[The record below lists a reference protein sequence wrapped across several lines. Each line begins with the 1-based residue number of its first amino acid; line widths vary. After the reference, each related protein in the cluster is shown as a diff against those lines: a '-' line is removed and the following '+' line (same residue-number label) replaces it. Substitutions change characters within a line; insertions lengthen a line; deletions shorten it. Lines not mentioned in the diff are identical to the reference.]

1 MTEATTPLTVDYDFS
16 PEAETGRQTGL
27 LADLRTAFTQHGD
40 HGFLLVDPA
49 VFLDTRQ
56 AEGFPVAILNHQ
68 PAAIPTQIKHH
79 RFESRYSP
87 WLVPLDINQSEDA
100 ELLALSVT
108 QALQETDPAE
118 LIAGRGR
125 MVCGWLFSAS
135 PASAIAH
142 YISMMA
148 VQSVSFQPQ
157 VMLRFYDP
165 AVNNAF
171 WPLLDSWQR
180 SRLLGPLTDW
190 YLIDGDG
197 QLLHRDNAESANE
210 LYIFSLS
217 LTTEQVA
224 EMAWSGPMNRALRR
238 YRQAHRD
245 QLRRTELESLHIML
259 ALLRRVTARYSFDMA
274 QDLESCA
281 LHGLLYHPEI
291 DLHPRIQSLLSH
303 EEGRSVGGYV
313 IRIAGMTVETWSALV
328 RDCCH
333 LNPAIIPLKNQEMLL

>member
-1 MTEATTPLTVDYDFS
+1 MTQIQIDYDFS
-16 PEAETGRQTGL
+16 PDVIEKQRTCL
-27 LADLRTAFTQHGD
+27 LAELYTVFTRHNGR
-40 HGFLLVDPA
+40 GWLLVDPA
-49 VFLDTRQ
+49 VFLNKRQ
-56 AEGFPVAILNHQ
+56 EERLPAAILNHQ
-68 PAAIPTQIKHH
+68 PAAIPAQIKHP

-87 WLVPLDINQSEDA
+87 WLISLDINQSEDA

-118 LIAGRGR
+118 LIVGRGR

-142 YISMMA
+142 HIGMMA
-148 VQSVSFQPQ
+148 VQTLSPVRQI
-157 VMLRFYDP
+157 VLRFYDP
-165 AVNNAF
+165 TVNNAI

-197 QLLHRDNAESANE
+197 QLLRRDNAQSANE

-217 LTTEQVA
+217 LTAEQVA
-224 EMAWSGPMNRALRR
+224 EMAWSGPMNRALRQ
-238 YRQAHRD
+238 YRQAHRN

-259 ALLRRVTARYSFDMA
+259 ALLRRVTARYAFNDVME
-274 QDLESCA
+274 LETCA

-291 DLHPRIQSLLSH
+291 DLHPRIQSLLSN
-303 EEGRSVGGYV
+303 EGGDSAGGYV
-313 IRIAGMTVETWSALV
+313 ERTAGLTAEMWSALAGE
-328 RDCCH
+328 CGH
-333 LNPAIIPLKNQEMLL
+333 ANPAIIPLENQEMLL

>member
-1 MTEATTPLTVDYDFS
+1 MIETTIPLTVDYDFS
-16 PEAETGRQTGL
+16 PEAETRRQTGL
-27 LADLRTAFTQHGD
+27 LADLRMALTQHDG

-49 VFLDTRQ
+49 VFLKNRQ
-56 AEGFPVAILNHQ
+56 EERLPAAILNHQ

-108 QALQETDPAE
+108 QALQEADPAE

-142 YISMMA
+142 HIGMMA

-171 WPLLDSWQR
+171 WPVLDSWQR

-197 QLLHRDNAESANE
+197 QLLHRGNAESAQE
-210 LYIFSLS
+210 LYTFSLS
-217 LTTEQVA
+217 LTAEQVE
-224 EMAWSGPMNRALRR
+224 EMSWSGPMNRALRR
-238 YRQAHRD
+238 YRQAHRN
-245 QLRRTELESLHIML
+245 QLRRTERESLYMML
-259 ALLRRVTARYSFDMA
+259 ALLRRVTARYAFDMA

-313 IRIAGMTVETWSALV
+313 IRIAELTAETWSALA
-328 RDCCH
+328 RECSRP
-333 LNPAIIPLKNQEMLL
+333 NPAIIPSENQEML

>member
-1 MTEATTPLTVDYDFS
+1 MIETTIPLTVDYDFS
-16 PEAETGRQTGL
+16 PEAETRRQTGW
-27 LADLRTAFTQHGD
+27 LADLRMALTQHDG

-49 VFLDTRQ
+49 VFLKNRQ
-56 AEGFPVAILNHQ
+56 EERLPAAILNHQ

-79 RFESRYSP
+79 HFESRYSP
-87 WLVPLDINQSEDA
+87 WLVPLDINRSEDA

-108 QALQETDPAE
+108 QALQEADPAE

-142 YISMMA
+142 HIGMMA

-165 AVNNAF
+165 AVNNAI
-171 WPLLDSWQR
+171 WPVLDSWQR

-197 QLLHRDNAESANE
+197 QLLHRDNAESAQE

-217 LTTEQVA
+217 LTAEQVE

-238 YRQAHRD
+238 YRQAHRE
-245 QLRRTELESLHIML
+245 QLRRTERESLHIML
-259 ALLRRVTARYSFDMA
+259 ALLRRVTARYAFDMA

-303 EEGRSVGGYV
+303 EGGDSDEGYAERTV
-313 IRIAGMTVETWSALV
+313 RLTVEAWSALA
-328 RDCCH
+328 RDCCYA
-333 LNPAIIPLKNQEMLL
+333 NPAIIPSKNQEIL

>member
-1 MTEATTPLTVDYDFS
+1 MTEAKTQMTVDYDFS
-16 PEAETGRQTGL
+16 PEAETRQQTSL
-27 LADLRTAFTQHGD
+27 LADLRTAFTQHDD
-40 HGFLLVDPA
+40 HGFLLIDPA
-49 VFLDTRQ
+49 VFLNNRQ
-56 AEGFPVAILNHQ
+56 EERLPAAILNHQ

-87 WLVPLDINQSEDA
+87 WLAPLDLNRSEDT

-135 PASAIAH
+135 PVSAIAH
-142 YISMMA
+142 HISMMA

-171 WPLLDSWQR
+171 WPVLDDWQR

-190 YLIDGDG
+190 YLLDGDG
-197 QLLHRDNAESANE
+197 RLLHRDNARSAKE
-210 LYIFSLS
+210 LYTFSLS
-217 LTTEQVA
+217 LTAAQVA
-224 EMAWSGPMNRALRR
+224 EMVWSGPMNRALRR
-238 YRQAHRD
+238 YRQAHRN
-245 QLRRTELESLHIML
+245 QLRRTELESLHSML
-259 ALLRRVTARYSFDMA
+259 ALLRRVTARYAFNAA
-274 QDLESCA
+274 QDLETCA

-291 DLHPRIQSLLSH
+291 DLHPRIQSLLSN
-303 EEGRSVGGYV
+303 EGGDSAEGYAERTV
-313 IRIAGMTVETWSALV
+313 RLTVEAWLALA
-328 RDCCH
+328 RECSH
-333 LNPAIIPLKNQEMLL
+333 ANPAIIPSKNPEML

>member
-1 MTEATTPLTVDYDFS
+1 MIETTIPLTVDYNFS
-16 PEAETGRQTGL
+16 PEAETRRQTGL
-27 LADLRTAFTQHGD
+27 LADLRTAFTQHGE

-49 VFLDTRQ
+49 VFLKNRQ
-56 AEGFPVAILNHQ
+56 EERLPAAILNHQ

-79 RFESRYSP
+79 HFESRYSP
-87 WLVPLDINQSEDA
+87 WLVPLNLNQPEDA

-142 YISMMA
+142 HISMMA

-157 VMLRFYDP
+157 AMLRFYDP

-171 WPLLDSWQR
+171 WPVLDSWQR

-190 YLIDGDG
+190 YLIDGDS
-197 QLLHRDNAESANE
+197 QLLHRDNAESAQE

-217 LTTEQVA
+217 LTAEQVA

-238 YRQAHRD
+238 YRQAHRN
-245 QLRRTELESLHIML
+245 QLRRTERESLHIML
-259 ALLRRVTARYSFDMA
+259 ALLRRVTARYAFDA
-274 QDLESCA
+274 VQDLEACA

-303 EEGRSVGGYV
+303 EEGRSAGGYV
-313 IRIAGMTVETWSALV
+313 ERTTGLTVETWSALA
-328 RDCCH
+328 RECGH
-333 LNPAIIPLKNQEMLL
+333 PNPAIIPLEN